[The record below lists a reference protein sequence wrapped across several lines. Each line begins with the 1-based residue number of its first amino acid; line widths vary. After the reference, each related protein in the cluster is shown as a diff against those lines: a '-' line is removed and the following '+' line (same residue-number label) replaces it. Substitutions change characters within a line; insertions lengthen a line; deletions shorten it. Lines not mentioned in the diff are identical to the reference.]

1 MRYENT
7 KTGAIIDSSFS
18 LSGGDWVEVNFENN
32 SEHSPELEVAAV
44 AESEAVPVVEDVPV
58 VQMPENTGA
67 NEAFDSITKAQI
79 MQELDAFGTEYD
91 KRANKQTLY
100 DLMMQ
105 GK

>member
-1 MRYENT
+1 MRYKNT

-18 LSGGDWVEVNFENN
+18 LSGGDWVKVSTEVT
-32 SEHSPELEVAAV
+32 PEQKLEVAAV
-44 AESEAVPVVEDVPV
+44 VPVTEAVPVVEDVPV
-58 VQMPENTGA
+58 EQIPENIGA
-67 NEAFDSITKAQI
+67 NEVFDSITKAQI